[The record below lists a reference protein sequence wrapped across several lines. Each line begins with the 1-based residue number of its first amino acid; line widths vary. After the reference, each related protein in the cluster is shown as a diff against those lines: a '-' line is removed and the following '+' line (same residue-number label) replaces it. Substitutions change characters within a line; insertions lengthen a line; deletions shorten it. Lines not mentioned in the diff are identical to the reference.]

1 MEDDAPIIDAPA
13 FIRDL
18 AKEERFQAIIF
29 DKTLGPNSNG
39 EETNEEDGEDF
50 SAKCLNDSGEGL
62 EMTRRDGESQTS
74 TECDDDIETG
84 GPPPSGEV
92 Y

>member
-18 AKEERFQAIIF
+18 EKEERFQVIIF
-29 DKTLGPNSNG
+29 DKTLGPNSDG
-39 EETNEEDGEDF
+39 EETDEEDGEDF

-62 EMTRRDGESQTS
+62 ELQNFR
-74 TECDDDIETG
+74 DDDDEEEV
-84 GPPPSGEV
+84 PLENSVENSGKV
-92 Y
+92 YIKSC